1 MHCKAGISRSVT
13 VAAALVMRYLDV
25 SDVEAL
31 EYLRNIRRNVN
42 PKIGFLGLLQAIN
55 QELAVERQKKKN
67 NLKVS
72 IPPETKKSA
81 Q

>member
-1 MHCKAGISRSVT
+1 
-13 VAAALVMRYLDV
+13 MRYLDV